1 MTLSPFSES
10 VHACVCVCVHA
21 STYVYILSI
30 SAPNYQKTGTGLYSG
45 VSRRPSLCQPPLLP
59 STCCCKLN
67 LHNRNRKCVPI
78 SVASMKGSL
87 DRLHSGLPGTIL
99 CGQSD
104 IYSNSYF
111 TSGKLL
117 PSRAQFSHLLNDIC
131 LKGSL

>member
-1 MTLSPFSES
+1 M
-10 VHACVCVCVHA
+10 CVCVCVCVCM
-21 STYVYILSI
+21 YVHILSI
-30 SAPNYQKTGTGLYSG
+30 SAPDYQKTGTGLYSR
-45 VSRRPSLCQPPLLP
+45 VSRTPSLCQPPLLP

-67 LHNRNRKCVPI
+67 FHNRNRKCVPI

-87 DRLHSGLPGTIL
+87 GRVHSGLPGTIF

-111 TSGKLL
+111 TLVKLL
-117 PSRAQFSHLLNDIC
+117 HSQAQFSHLLNEGNDIC